1 MGAGLGRNCSPGSY
15 GDLRWWFSITTA
27 AAGRDWAKGA
37 TGGHS
42 GPQGPQMSANPWHPA
57 RLKSVRQNLSAA
69 EAGTRHGTRSSAA
82 GPATNRPGPLA
93 SRISEKGTDRDV
105 DAGLNSA
112 QISAPSLPPLPK
124 LCKSPRHRHL
134 SRNDS
139 GMSWSNQQSG
149 AAQLSLSPANRRCFR
164 SSKLGNMTTAN

>member
-1 MGAGLGRNCSPGSY
+1 MGRSCSPGSY
-15 GDLRWWFSITTA
+15 GDRRWWFSITTA

-69 EAGTRHGTRSSAA
+69 EAGTQHGTRSSAA
-82 GPATNRPGPLA
+82 GPATDRPAPLA
-93 SRISEKGTDRDV
+93 SKNSEKGTDRDV

-112 QISAPSLPPLPK
+112 QNFGTLPPTSAEMMQSRLDIGIYHGRIQACHGVISS
-124 LCKSPRHRHL
+124 LGLL
-134 SRNDS
+134 SS
-139 GMSWSNQQSG
+139 
-149 AAQLSLSPANRRCFR
+149 LSLLPIGGASGRRN
-164 SSKLGNMTTAN
+164 SAT